1 MDGHPRGDVTGK
13 RKQKDSPRILT
24 WQGSQYDGKSK
35 RDTSI
40 QITLILLAET
50 NELTSEEEMSE
61 CRNEIPAEM
70 LGKRMKV
77 QKRFMRHIAL
87 SDRTCPKW
95 SPSMLASSNI
105 ENRSLSPWGYRINR
119 QAGRFPETIMEA
131 HCLCPGCLDLKRQTF
146 TMDYV
151 SVPITRKES
160 VYYIEQCKNGK
171 FRYNQAWI
179 EVAVGCTCAAPR
191 TVSSS

>member
-1 MDGHPRGDVTGK
+1 MESKGLNIMGDGSPELRNSETKSANLQWRRRKLMGQQDDQKKSNTGNRMVLNAIFK
-13 RKQKDSPRILT
+13 RSFK
-24 WQGSQYDGKSK
+24 
-35 RDTSI
+35 
-40 QITLILLAET
+40 
-50 NELTSEEEMSE
+50 
-61 CRNEIPAEM
+61 
-70 LGKRMKV
+70 
-77 QKRFMRHIAL
+77 
-87 SDRTCPKW
+87 
-95 SPSMLASSNI
+95 
-105 ENRSLSPWGYRINR
+105 INR